1 MNNINTSIAD
11 PINTI
16 LPVQPTMVTLFEDE
30 RVDGSDKVNGKAKYA
45 SEKSLPNMAY
55 AVFVTS
61 SIAKGSIKNLDI
73 TKALS
78 MPGILDI
85 IYYANCPVVPGY
97 ISNATERPKNA
108 MEWRG
113 HKVLYDNKV
122 RFFGQPIALIVAD
135 SFENANAAIRY
146 VKADY
151 EVETFDTNF
160 DKSRLDPTRLKPMG
174 NYKRGIEKKFK
185 EAVAFVE
192 SEYTIPIE
200 VHNSMELFATI
211 AHWEAE
217 DKVTLYDKTQG
228 PKSTQ
233 FTVSK
238 TFGIPDKN
246 VRVIAENIGGGFG
259 SGLRS
264 WANVPAAC
272 IAAKKLN
279 RPVKLV
285 LTRPQMFSLVGYR
298 PQSWQKVGIGAD
310 ASGKL
315 LGISH
320 EAISSTSRYEDFR
333 EGIVDV
339 SKFLYACENVDTKY
353 HLLPLDLSTPVW
365 MRGPGEAT
373 GCFALESALDE
384 LAYKLKMDPIE
395 LRIKNFTTINP
406 ENKLPFSDINLKDC
420 YAYGIDKIGWKN
432 RPTVPGTLKENGWF
446 IGYGMAVGVFGA
458 GKGIASVRIILNKDG
473 QVLLESAVSDMGPGT
488 MTSMT
493 MIAAEAMQMPI
504 QKIKFKLGDSDL
516 PPGPSQG
523 GSGTT
528 STLGSAV
535 DLACKTLQ
543 QKLKE
548 VAIQF
553 VPYFANYNA
562 DGLEVK
568 NEMVLSKLNNK
579 VQVSLAEVLKLANQD
594 KIDLI
599 ITSNGKTA
607 AQQKFTS
614 NSFSAHFV
622 KLGVN
627 AKDGTIKIFQVVTTG
642 DAGKIISPK
651 TARSQM
657 LGGVVGGIGMALTEK
672 LEIDHL
678 TGQIVNA
685 SFGGYHVPLH
695 SQIPPT
701 DVWFVNKP
709 DPNINDIGA
718 KGIGEISLIGFAAA
732 IANAVHNATGKR
744 ITNLPITAEKLGFK
758 KMQG

>member
-1 MNNINTSIAD
+1 MKSNTNI
-11 PINTI
+11 
-16 LPVQPTMVTLFEDE
+16 LFLEDE
-30 RVDGSDKVNGKAKYA
+30 RVDGADKVNGKAKYA
-45 SEKSLPNMAY
+45 AEHSLPNMAY

-61 SIAKGSIKNLDI
+61 TIAKGSIKNLD
-73 TKALS
+73 TSKALN
-78 MPGILDI
+78 MPGVLDV
-85 IYYANCPVVPGY
+85 IYYGNCPSVPGY
-97 ISNATERPKNA
+97 ISNAAERPKNA

-122 RFFGQPIALIVAD
+122 RFFGQPIALVVAD
-135 SFENANAAIRY
+135 TFENANGAVRF
-146 VKADY
+146 VKAEY
-151 EVETFDTNF
+151 ELEKFETNF
-160 DKSRLDPTRLKPMG
+160 DKARLDPTNLKTNS
-174 NYKRGIEKKFK
+174 NYKRGTEKKFK
-185 EAVAFVE
+185 EAFAFVE
-192 SEYTIPIE
+192 SEYNIPIE
-200 VHNSMELFATI
+200 VHNAMELFATI
-211 AHWEAE
+211 AHWEGE

-233 FTVSK
+233 FTVSR

-246 VRVIAENIGGGFG
+246 VRVIAENVGGAFG

-272 IAAKKLN
+272 IASKKLN

-310 ASGKL
+310 AAGNFV
-315 LGISH
+315 GISH
-320 EAISSTSRYEDFR
+320 EAITNTSRYEDFR
-333 EGIVDV
+333 EGIVEV

-353 HLLPLDLSTPVW
+353 NLLPLDVSTPVW
-365 MRGPGEAT
+365 MRGPGEAS
-373 GCFALESALDE
+373 GCFALESAIDE

-395 LRIKNFTTINP
+395 LRLKNFTTINP
-406 ENKLPFSDINLKDC
+406 ENKMPFSDINLQDC
-420 YAYGIDKIGWKN
+420 YEYGKNKIGWKN
-432 RPTVPGTLKENGWF
+432 RSSVPGSLKENGWL

-458 GKGIASVRIILNKDG
+458 GKGSASVRIVLSNDG
-473 QVLLESAVSDMGPGT
+473 KLLLECGVSDMGPGT
-488 MTSMT
+488 TTSMT
-493 MIAAEAMQMPI
+493 ILAAEKMQMPI

-528 STLGSAV
+528 STVGSAV

-548 VAIQF
+548 MAIKSAP
-553 VPYFANYNA
+553 VFAGMNA
-562 DGLEVK
+562 ETLEVK
-568 NEMVLSKLNNK
+568 NEMVISKTDANVKMAIVGL
-579 VQVSLAEVLKLANQD
+579 LKLANQD
-594 KIDLI
+594 KIDLT

-607 AQQKFTS
+607 AQLKFTS

-627 AKDGTIKIFQVVTTG
+627 PKDGAIKILQVVTTG

-657 LGGVVGGIGMALTEK
+657 LGGVVGGIGMALSEK
-672 LEIDHL
+672 LEIDHR
-678 TGQIVNA
+678 TGQIINA

-718 KGIGEISLIGFAAA
+718 KGIGEIALIGFAAA
-732 IANAVHNATGKR
+732 ITNAVHNATGKR
-744 ITNLPITAEKLGFK
+744 VRDLPITPEKLGFK
-758 KMQG
+758 SKV

>member
-1 MNNINTSIAD
+1 MKSNN
-11 PINTI
+11 NTI
-16 LPVQPTMVTLFEDE
+16 FWEDE
-30 RVDGSDKVNGKAKYA
+30 RVDGAEKVNGKAKYA
-45 SEKSLPNMAY
+45 AEHNLPNMAY

-61 SIAKGSIKNLDI
+61 TIAKGSIKNID
-73 TKALS
+73 TSKALA
-78 MPGILDI
+78 MPGVLDV
-85 IYYANCPVVPGY
+85 IYYANCPSVPGY
-97 ISNATERPKNA
+97 ISNAAERPKNA
-108 MEWRG
+108 IEWRG

-122 RFFGQPIALIVAD
+122 RFFGQPIALVVAD
-135 SFENANAAIRY
+135 SFENANAAIRF
-146 VKADY
+146 VKAEY
-151 EVETFDTNF
+151 APESFETNF
-160 DKSRLDPTRLKPMG
+160 DKARLDAKNLKTNS
-174 NYKRGIEKKFK
+174 NYKRGTEKKFK
-185 EAVAFVE
+185 EAFAFVE
-192 SEYTIPIE
+192 SEFNIPIE
-200 VHNSMELFATI
+200 VHNAMELFATI
-211 AHWEAE
+211 AHWEGE

-233 FTVSK
+233 FTVSR

-246 VRVIAENIGGGFG
+246 VRVIAENVGGAFG

-298 PQSWQKVGIGAD
+298 PQSWQKLGIGAD
-310 ASGKL
+310 AAGNFV
-315 LGISH
+315 GISH
-320 EAISSTSRYEDFR
+320 EAITNTSRYEDFR
-333 EGIVDV
+333 EGIVDA

-353 HLLPLDLSTPVW
+353 QLLPLDLSTPVW
-365 MRGPGEAT
+365 MRGPGEAS
-373 GCFALESALDE
+373 GCFALESAIDE
-384 LAYKLKMDPIE
+384 LSYKLKMDPIE
-395 LRIKNFTTINP
+395 LRLKNYTTINP

-420 YAYGIDKIGWKN
+420 YAYGINKIGWKN
-432 RPTVPGTLKENGWF
+432 RPTVPGALKENGWL
-446 IGYGMAVGVFGA
+446 IGYGMAVGIFGA
-458 GKGIASVRIILNKDG
+458 GKGSASVRIVFSNDG
-473 QVLLESAVSDMGPGT
+473 RLLLECGVSDMGPGT
-488 MTSMT
+488 TTAMTILAS
-493 MIAAEAMQMPI
+493 EAMQMPI

-528 STLGSAV
+528 STVGSAV

-543 QKLKE
+543 QKFKE
-548 VAIQF
+548 IAIKSAP
-553 VPYFANYNA
+553 VFAGMNA
-562 DGLEVK
+562 EALEVK
-568 NEMVLSKLNNK
+568 NEMVISKTDANAK
-579 VQVSLAEVLKLANQD
+579 MAIVDVLKLANQD
-594 KIDLI
+594 KIDLT

-607 AQQKFTS
+607 AQLKFTS

-627 AKDGTIKIFQVVTTG
+627 PKDGTIKILQVVTTG

-657 LGGVVGGIGMALTEK
+657 LGGVVGGIGMALSEK
-672 LEIDHL
+672 LEFDHK
-678 TGQIVNA
+678 TGQIINA

-718 KGIGEISLIGFAAA
+718 KGIGEIALIGLAAA
-732 IANAVHNATGKR
+732 ITNAVYNATGKR
-744 ITNLPITAEKLGFK
+744 VRDLPITPEKFGFK
-758 KMQG
+758 SKV

>member
-1 MNNINTSIAD
+1 MKSNN
-11 PINTI
+11 NTI
-16 LPVQPTMVTLFEDE
+16 FWEDE
-30 RVDGSDKVNGKAKYA
+30 RVDGAEKVNGKAKYA
-45 SEKSLPNMAY
+45 AEHSLPNMAY

-61 SIAKGSIKNLDI
+61 SIAKGSIKNID
-73 TKALS
+73 TSKALA
-78 MPGILDI
+78 MPGVLDV
-85 IYYANCPVVPGY
+85 IYYANCPSVPGY
-97 ISNATERPKNA
+97 ISNAAERPKNA
-108 MEWRG
+108 IEWRG
-113 HKVLYDNKV
+113 HKVLNDNKV
-122 RFFGQPIALIVAD
+122 RFFGQPIALVVAD
-135 SFENANAAIRY
+135 SFENANAAIRF
-146 VKADY
+146 VKAEY
-151 EVETFDTNF
+151 APESFETNF
-160 DKSRLDPTRLKPMG
+160 DKARLDPANLKATSS
-174 NYKRGIEKKFK
+174 YKRGTEKKFK
-185 EAVAFVE
+185 EAFAFVE
-192 SEYTIPIE
+192 SEFNIPVE
-200 VHNSMELFATI
+200 VHNAMELFATI
-211 AHWEAE
+211 AHWEGE

-233 FTVSK
+233 FTVSR

-246 VRVIAENIGGGFG
+246 VRVIAENVGGAFG

-310 ASGKL
+310 AAGNFT
-315 LGISH
+315 GISH
-320 EAISSTSRYEDFR
+320 EAISNTSRYEDFR

-353 HLLPLDLSTPVW
+353 NLLPLDVSTPVW

-373 GCFALESALDE
+373 GCFALESAIDE
-384 LAYKLKMDPIE
+384 LSYKLKMDPIE
-395 LRIKNFTTINP
+395 LRLKNYTTINP

-420 YAYGIDKIGWKN
+420 YAYGKNKIGWKN
-432 RPTVPGTLKENGWF
+432 RPTVPGALKENGWL
-446 IGYGMAVGVFGA
+446 IGYGMAVGIFGA
-458 GKGIASVRIILNKDG
+458 GKGSASVRIVLSNDG
-473 QVLLESAVSDMGPGT
+473 KLLLECGVSDMGPGT
-488 MTSMT
+488 TTSMT
-493 MIAAEAMQMPI
+493 ILASEVMQMPI

-528 STLGSAV
+528 STVGSAV

-548 VAIQF
+548 IAIKSAP
-553 VPYFANYNA
+553 VFAGMNA
-562 DGLEVK
+562 EALEVK
-568 NEMVLSKLNNK
+568 NEMVISKTETNAK
-579 VQVSLAEVLKLANQD
+579 MAIVDILKLANQD
-594 KIDLI
+594 KIDLT

-607 AQQKFTS
+607 AQLKFTS

-627 AKDGTIKIFQVVTTG
+627 PKDGTIKILQVVTTG

-657 LGGVVGGIGMALTEK
+657 LGGVVGGIGMALSEK
-672 LEIDHL
+672 LEIDHK
-678 TGQIVNA
+678 TGQIINA

-701 DVWFVNKP
+701 DIWFVNKP

-718 KGIGEISLIGFAAA
+718 KGIGEIALIGFAAA
-732 IANAVHNATGKR
+732 ITNAVYNATGKR
-744 ITNLPITAEKLGFK
+744 VRDLPITPEKLGFK
-758 KMQG
+758 SKV

>member
-1 MNNINTSIAD
+1 
-11 PINTI
+11 
-16 LPVQPTMVTLFEDE
+16 
-30 RVDGSDKVNGKAKYA
+30 
-45 SEKSLPNMAY
+45 
-55 AVFVTS
+55 
-61 SIAKGSIKNLDI
+61 
-73 TKALS
+73 
-78 MPGILDI
+78 
-85 IYYANCPVVPGY
+85 
-97 ISNATERPKNA
+97 
-108 MEWRG
+108 
-113 HKVLYDNKV
+113 V

-135 SFENANAAIRY
+135 SFESANAAVRF
-146 VKADY
+146 VKAEY
-151 EVETFDTNF
+151 APESFETNF
-160 DKSRLDPTRLKPMG
+160 DKARLDAKNLKINS
-174 NYKRGIEKKFK
+174 NYKRGTEKKFK
-185 EAVAFVE
+185 EAFAFVE
-192 SEYTIPIE
+192 SEFNIPIE
-200 VHNSMELFATI
+200 VHNAMELFATI
-211 AHWEAE
+211 AHWEGE

-233 FTVSK
+233 FTVSR

-246 VRVIAENIGGGFG
+246 VRVIAENVGGAFG

-310 ASGKL
+310 AAGNFI
-315 LGISH
+315 GISH
-320 EAISSTSRYEDFR
+320 EAITNTSRYEDFR
-333 EGIVDV
+333 EGIVDA

-353 HLLPLDLSTPVW
+353 NLLPLDLSTPVW
-365 MRGPGEAT
+365 MRGPGEAS
-373 GCFALESALDE
+373 GCFALESAIDE
-384 LAYKLKMDPIE
+384 LSYKLKMDPIE
-395 LRIKNFTTINP
+395 LRLKNYTTINP
-406 ENKLPFSDINLKDC
+406 ENKMPFSDINLKDC
-420 YAYGIDKIGWKN
+420 YTYGINKIGWKN
-432 RPTVPGTLKENGWF
+432 RPTVPGALKENGWL

-458 GKGIASVRIILNKDG
+458 GKGSASVRIVLSNDG
-473 QVLLESAVSDMGPGT
+473 KLLLECGVSDMGPGT
-488 MTSMT
+488 TTAMT
-493 MIAAEAMQMPI
+493 ILAAEAMHMPI

-528 STLGSAV
+528 STVGSAV

-548 VAIQF
+548 IAIKSAPVF
-553 VPYFANYNA
+553 SGMNA
-562 DGLEVK
+562 EGLEVK
-568 NEMVLSKLNNK
+568 NEMVISKTDANVKMDIIGL
-579 VQVSLAEVLKLANQD
+579 LKLANQD
-594 KIDLI
+594 KIDLTI
-599 ITSNGKTA
+599 SSNGKNA
-607 AQQKFTS
+607 AQLKFTS

-627 AKDGTIKIFQVVTTG
+627 PKDGTVKILQVVTTG

-657 LGGVVGGIGMALTEK
+657 LGGVVGGVGMVLSEK
-672 LEIDHL
+672 LEIDHK
-678 TGQIVNA
+678 TGQIINA

-718 KGIGEISLIGFAAA
+718 KGIGEIALIGFAAA
-732 IANAVHNATGKR
+732 VTNAVYNATGKR
-744 ITNLPITAEKLGFK
+744 VRDLPITPEKLGFK
-758 KMQG
+758 TKA